1 MYHYKHVLLIPAII
15 LFLSNPIR
23 AQYTQT
29 IKGRIVDMNT
39 GAPLIGANVI
49 LLDSAEL
56 IGTVTDGEGNF
67 HIVNIPVGRQGVRV
81 SFIGYNTAIIR
92 NLYVLSGKELVLD
105 IKLEEKVVQGEDI
118 IIKAHNRKDRPL
130 NEMAQISARSFT
142 IEETE
147 RYAGSVGDPSR
158 MAASFAGVLT
168 LGSQINDIVIR
179 GNSTNGLLW
188 RMEGLKIPNPN
199 HFGDMSSSGGTMSM
213 LNNNVLAN
221 SDFYTGAFPAE
232 FGDALSG
239 VFDLNMRKGNYEKR
253 EYIAQIGLNGIELG
267 AEGPFSKGSKASY
280 VANYR
285 YGTMGIFELLGL
297 DIGIFTIPVYQDF
310 SFNINVPVKNTGRFS
325 FFGVG
330 GKNSLNSEEIKEAEN
345 EIDITQLNSSTG
357 FIGCNHLYFF
367 NENSSISTSIGISS
381 TSNKTFINNREN
393 NIIDDYIWENNKES
407 TIEFLAE
414 YKNRINSR
422 NYLKA
427 GFDYFYS
434 LISLKDSIYLED
446 HDIFL
451 HRVNIE
457 GNVPLMRSY
466 GQWKHRFNNQLSIVS
481 GIHYQYSKYGDDH
494 SIEPRFSINW
504 DFMPKQS
511 ISMGM
516 GIHTRLQPKFVYH
529 YEILADTL
537 NKIYTKPNKDLK
549 MSRSTHI
556 VLGYNYLFN
565 SNHRL
570 KAEAYY
576 QHLDRIPVEEES
588 SYASLINYGSSFSDY
603 DYDGLVNNGTGYNYG
618 AEITLEKFLS
628 KNYYYLITLS
638 LFDSKYKG
646 SDRIL
651 RNTRYN
657 ANIIC
662 NLLGGYEWHLR
673 NRNTLSLDGRII
685 WAGGER
691 KIPLN
696 YEASAG
702 TGEAVY
708 IIPRA
713 FKERFKDYFRFDI
726 RISYKLNKKTS
737 HILAIDIMNF
747 TNRNNHFIAVYD
759 EDKNDYD
766 EVSTLG
772 IIPALLWRWNF

>member
-1 MYHYKHVLLIPAII
+1 MRYYKYVFFIPVI
-15 LFLSNPIR
+15 LFELINHSN

-29 IKGRIVDMNT
+29 IKGRVVDLNT
-39 GAPLIGANVI
+39 GIPLTGANVI
-49 LLDSAEL
+49 LLDTVEL
-56 IGTVTDGEGNF
+56 TGTVTDGEGNF
-67 HIVNIPVGRQGVRV
+67 HMVNVPVGRQGLKV

-105 IKLEEKVVQGEDI
+105 IKLEEKVFQGQDI
-118 IIKAHNRKDRPL
+118 IIKARSRKDRPL

-199 HFGDMSSSGGTMSM
+199 HFGDLSSSGGTMSM
-213 LNNNVLAN
+213 LNNNTLAN

-239 VFDLNMRKGNYEKR
+239 VFDLKMRKGNYEKR
-253 EYIAQIGLNGIELG
+253 EYLAQIGLNGIEFG
-267 AEGPFSKGSKASY
+267 AEGPFSRGSKASY

-297 DIGIFTIPVYQDF
+297 NIGIFTIPVYQDF
-310 SFNINVPVKNTGRFS
+310 SFNINFPVKSTGRFS
-325 FFGVG
+325 IFGVG
-330 GKNSLNSEEIKEAEN
+330 GKNSLNGEEIDEN
-345 EIDITQLNSSTG
+345 EIDITQLKSSTG
-357 FIGCNHLYFF
+357 FIGCNHLHFF
-367 NENSSISTSIGISS
+367 SDNSSISSSIGVSS
-381 TSNKTFINNREN
+381 TSNRTLIDNREN
-393 NIIDDYIWENNKES
+393 NIIDDYMWEKNKES
-407 TIEFLAE
+407 TVEFLVE

-434 LISLKDSIYLED
+434 SISLRDSIYLED
-446 HDIFL
+446 YGIYMRKLD
-451 HRVNIE
+451 VE
-457 GNVPLMRSY
+457 GSVPLVRSY
-466 GQWKHRFNNQLSIVS
+466 GQWKHRFNDQLSCVS
-481 GIHYQYSKYGDDH
+481 GINYQYSKYGDDH

-511 ISMGM
+511 VSMGM

-529 YEILADTL
+529 YEILTDTL
-537 NKIYTKPNKDLK
+537 NKIYTKPNKDLR
-549 MSRSTHI
+549 MTRSTHL

-570 KAEAYY
+570 KVEGYY
-576 QHLDRIPVEEES
+576 QYLNRIPVEEES
-588 SYASLINYGSSFSDY
+588 SHESLINYGSSFSDY
-603 DYDGLVNNGTGYNYG
+603 DYKGLINKGTGYNYG
-618 AEITLEKFLS
+618 TEITLEKFLS
-628 KNYYYLITLS
+628 KNYYYLFTLS

-646 SDRIL
+646 SDGIL

-657 ANIIC
+657 ASIIC

-673 NRNTLSLDGRII
+673 NRSTLGVDGRII

-691 KIPLN
+691 KIPLD
-696 YEASAG
+696 YEASEG
-702 TGEAVY
+702 KREAVY
-708 IIPRA
+708 IISRA
-713 FKERFKDYFRFDI
+713 YEERFKDYFRFDI
-726 RISYKLNKKTS
+726 RVSYKINKKTS
-737 HILAIDIMNF
+737 HTLAIDIMNV

-759 EDKNDYD
+759 EDINDYD